1 MSIWHRLR
9 LLGKVADR
17 GPVVRPRG
25 ASALA
30 LGCCLVMLLL
40 SHSALAERGH
50 ARGGVHAATTTE
62 DAPAQWRELTPTQR
76 EVLAPLARQ
85 WGQMDDTAREKW
97 LNVAD
102 RYKGLSPAEQRRVR
116 ERMAQWSNLPP
127 QARGE
132 ARLRFQQSRQ
142 LPAEERQRKWEAY
155 QSLAPETREALSRRA
170 QRQAKPVEL
179 SRDMAGPRE
188 ARQVYAAQQGHDP
201 AHSHQKSNVVPRT
214 PDAGRPGPMVVA
226 PAVIKAG
233 PGATTRLLTQPPSPP
248 AHQQAGLPKINSAG
262 PFVDPVTLLP
272 RKGAQGAAI
281 TPPPP
286 RSEPPKR

>member
-127 QARGE
+127 KLVVRLDCASSSRGN
-132 ARLRFQQSRQ
+132 
-142 LPAEERQRKWEAY
+142 Y
-155 QSLAPETREALSRRA
+155 
-170 QRQAKPVEL
+170 
-179 SRDMAGPRE
+179 
-188 ARQVYAAQQGHDP
+188 
-201 AHSHQKSNVVPRT
+201 
-214 PDAGRPGPMVVA
+214 
-226 PAVIKAG
+226 
-233 PGATTRLLTQPPSPP
+233 
-248 AHQQAGLPKINSAG
+248 
-262 PFVDPVTLLP
+262 
-272 RKGAQGAAI
+272 
-281 TPPPP
+281 PP
-286 RSEPPKR
+286 RSVSASGRPTSRCHPRHAKRSAAVPNAKRNQ